1 MKRATV
7 KSYGVDFN
15 GYESTFLVV
24 YQKNGKSYDLTI
36 MFDDFGKEIGRT
48 TERHQSEKEAFRAV
62 LEKAWLNTLDEYIKA
77 QKRIYKS
84 LMEPYPSD
92 EELRGMFRSTRD
104 REELEQLR
112 KQAEGAGKE
121 ICDG

>member
-7 KSYGVDFN
+7 KSYGVDLN

-48 TERHQSEKEAFRAV
+48 TQRHQTQIEAFRDV
-62 LEKAWLNTLDEYIKA
+62 LERAWLNTLRDYITA

-92 EELRGMFRSTRD
+92 EELKGMFRSTRD

-112 KQAEGAGKE
+112 KQAEGAGKG